1 MKQNNIYVLA
11 VVNTVENKSGPAD
24 YRSQAEG
31 KTRVKMMCLCPAGAY
46 SKG

>member
-1 MKQNNIYVLA
+1 MKQNYIYVLA

-31 KTRVKMMCLCPAGAY
+31 KSQVRMMWLCPAGLL
-46 SKG
+46 